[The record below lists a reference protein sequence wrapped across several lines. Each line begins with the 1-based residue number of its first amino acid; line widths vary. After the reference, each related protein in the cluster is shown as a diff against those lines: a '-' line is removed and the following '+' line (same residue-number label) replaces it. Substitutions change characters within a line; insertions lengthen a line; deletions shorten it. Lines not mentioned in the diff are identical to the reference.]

1 MKVSSIAAV
10 AAAVAFAAAGCKYD
24 KSGAEG
30 AGAAEGLA
38 EDPDVALEEQEIA
51 PDPGEIAVGDVDSQ
65 TGSLADAQAAGA
77 RFEDIYRR
85 CGDVA
90 FSPVYFGFDS
100 SVVPQ
105 AELGKI
111 EAVASHLAD
120 NADRVVVI
128 EGHCDE
134 RGSNEYNVV
143 LGDSRAK
150 IVRNYLVQ
158 NGIAP
163 DRIQERSY
171 GEERPADQGTGEAA
185 WAKNRRAE
193 FAVFQR

>member
-1 MKVSSIAAV
+1 MKFSNMVAVVASAV
-10 AAAVAFAAAGCKYD
+10 AVVASGCKYN
-24 KSGAEG
+24 KAGGGQGGGSGDSAFNG
-30 AGAAEGLA
+30 
-38 EDPDVALEEQEIA
+38 QEIA
-51 PDPGEIAVGDVDSQ
+51 TDAEEVSVGDIESQ
-65 TGSLADAQAAGA
+65 TGSLASAEAAGV
-77 RFEDIYRR
+77 RFEDLYQR

-105 AELGKI
+105 GELGKI

-120 NADRVVVI
+120 NPGRVVVI

-158 NGIAP
+158 NGIAA

-171 GEERPADQGTGEAA
+171 GEERPAEQGTGEAV

-193 FAVFQR
+193 FAVFQK